1 LNRPCQVSVC
11 AKPSDGGGDGALSL
25 KGAGVSRGEPHD
37 VGTEDGGKHRSCEDD
52 PPLPVLPGAEVTDA
66 PQAKGSGSEPVALDA
81 ARAAFVNPLAP
92 ANARV
97 RLGAFRMDWFEGC
110 TLLDMELPPPFVYPM
125 PRAYKKRKR

>member
-1 LNRPCQVSVC
+1 MTDEDTLPCQVIRYMGTDRCVIRLT
-11 AKPSDGGGDGALSL
+11 DTGAVIPITL
-25 KGAGVSRGEPHD
+25 ATP
-37 VGTEDGGKHRSCEDD
+37 
-52 PPLPVLPGAEVTDA
+52 
-66 PQAKGSGSEPVALDA
+66 LDA

-97 RLGAFRMDWFEGC
+97 RLGAFRLDWFEGC